1 MKPLFEFDFLL
12 YYIQRN
18 FNQVANVHSLDNTTL
33 FTIDFANP
41 RKFFAIV
48 IISNLLTE
56 VIMKLNLAL
65 FTFLFSVHSFAGNG
79 KIELTNSEL
88 QVSIHP
94 DRFAGAIES
103 IQWKNK
109 EFINIFDHGRQLQSA
124 IQIDGYGECH
134 NPTEAGSS
142 HDGNGSKTT
151 SVMTYSKKYSDTQ
164 LLVQTQMAQW
174 SFNRLTGACKKGL
187 DTRVTNPLSQHY
199 LNKKIELGYNNDPQ
213 IIKISLTFA
222 SLETLVS
229 RNILFEL
236 LTGYLNSEFDQFYFL
251 KDSELLKPEKFND
264 ISGNGFPAG
273 SFQTSSQ
280 TSIIQ
285 ADRSGDYAMGV
296 YFPQDQNKNCWGQF
310 HGYVMYKFNLGG
322 QGPKGNA
329 TNKWSLAFN
338 ENVKSSCFKKEE
350 GYLKRTFEVYLVVGD
365 LKTVHQKLKNIV
377 Q

>member
-1 MKPLFEFDFLL
+1 MLEHSNSGTDSLVNFLD
-12 YYIQRN
+12 
-18 FNQVANVHSLDNTTL
+18 STSL
-33 FTIDFANP
+33 FTIYFVYP
-41 RKFFAIV
+41 GKPLPTMV
-48 IISNLLTE
+48 LSNEQAE
-56 VIMKLNLAL
+56 VIMKLNLVL
-65 FTFLFSVHSFAGNG
+65 FTLLCSFNSFAGNG
-79 KIELTNSEL
+79 KIELKNSEL
-88 QVSIHP
+88 QVSLHP

-103 IQWKNK
+103 IKWKNK

-142 HDGNGSKTT
+142 HDGNSSKTT
-151 SVMTYSKKYSDTQ
+151 SVLTYSSKYSDSK

-187 DTRVTNPLSQHY
+187 DERVKNPLSQHY
-199 LNKKIELGYNNDPQ
+199 LNKTIEIGHNNDPQ
-213 IIKISLTFA
+213 IIRISLTFA

-229 RNILFEL
+229 KNILFEL

-251 KDSELLKPEKFND
+251 KDSEILKPEKFND

-280 TSIIQ
+280 TPIIQ
-285 ADRSGDYAMGV
+285 ADRSGDYAMGI

-310 HGYVMYKFNLGG
+310 QGYVMYKFNLGG
-322 QGPKGNA
+322 HGSNGNA
-329 TNKWSLAFN
+329 TNKWSLAYN
-338 ENVKSSCFKKEE
+338 ENLKSSCFKKEE

-365 LKTVHQKLKNIV
+365 LKSVHQKLKNLTGAN
-377 Q
+377 